1 LPPTSELLLT
11 SERITVEVKI
21 GIQSIQREL
30 VLDTPSSPD
39 EVERSLTTA
48 LSNGGMFVVR
58 DDKGGK
64 VLIPAE
70 KIGYVE
76 LNGAEQRRV
85 GFGSL

>member
-1 LPPTSELLLT
+1 M
-11 SERITVEVKI
+11 EVKI

-30 VLDTPSSPD
+30 VLETPSSPD

-58 DDKGGK
+58 DEKGGK
-64 VLIPAE
+64 ILIPAE

-76 LNGAEQRRV
+76 LNGSEQRRI
-85 GFGSL
+85 GFGGL

>member
-1 LPPTSELLLT
+1 M
-11 SERITVEVKI
+11 EVKI

-39 EVERSLTTA
+39 EIERSLATA

-58 DDKGGK
+58 DEKGGK

-70 KIGYVE
+70 KVGYVE
-76 LNGAEQRRV
+76 LNGTEQRRI
-85 GFGSL
+85 GFGGL

>member
-1 LPPTSELLLT
+1 M
-11 SERITVEVKI
+11 EVKI

-39 EVERSLTTA
+39 EIERSLATA

-58 DDKGGK
+58 DEKGGK
-64 VLIPAE
+64 ILIPAE

-76 LNGAEQRRV
+76 LNGTEQRRI
-85 GFGSL
+85 GFGGL

>member
-1 LPPTSELLLT
+1 
-11 SERITVEVKI
+11 VEVKI

-39 EVERSLTTA
+39 ELERSLLTA
-48 LSNGGMFVVR
+48 ITNGGMFVVR
-58 DDKGGK
+58 DEKGGK

-76 LNGAEQRRV
+76 LNGSEQRRV
-85 GFGSL
+85 GFGNL

>member
-1 LPPTSELLLT
+1 LLQT

-39 EVERSLTTA
+39 EVERSLATA

-58 DDKGGK
+58 DEKGGK
-64 VLIPAE
+64 ILIPAE
-70 KIGYVE
+70 KIGNVE
-76 LNGAEQRRV
+76 LNGTEQRRI
-85 GFGSL
+85 GIGGL